1 MIKTLRKSGIAFL
14 IEVAKAQKGPFSE
27 SFTKDWYHF
36 YQDLK
41 EGYYG
46 KSDYYK

>member
-1 MIKTLRKSGIAFL
+1 MMGYSERLDEILWKQLDVL

-41 EGYYG
+41 EG
-46 KSDYYK
+46 